1 MARQPGRPD
10 EPAEITLRRHP
21 ALHLVTLLRQ
31 DQPAPPIQAHLHGRL
46 VATGVD
52 NHNLLLRLME
62 HRAVDPRVIR
72 MQPRERLYSESR
84 AALPRQPDHLV
95 HCGWNQHHD
104 RLHRF
109 PPADTTHQLFAAAH
123 PSEGPADHGVL
134 FGLLVSFF
142 WNPCHLH
149 FPKAKSCEGIK
160 AFKNPGS

>member
-52 NHNLLLRLME
+52 HHHLLLSLLE

-84 AALPRQPDHLV
+84 ATLPR
-95 HCGWNQHHD
+95 
-104 RLHRF
+104 
-109 PPADTTHQLFAAAH
+109 
-123 PSEGPADHGVL
+123 
-134 FGLLVSFF
+134 
-142 WNPCHLH
+142 
-149 FPKAKSCEGIK
+149 
-160 AFKNPGS
+160 